1 MYKRNQTTTN
11 LETAVLTI
19 PSLSFQKFHTNPH
32 QSRPS
37 HLYTKYHTDTFI
49 VCIRACGQW
58 VSTYWVADTNKL
70 TWSAAPN
77 IQWVMEAK
85 PTIFRGTSYRTH
97 INHEFMDKV
106 TDSSNH
112 LVKYIVSDCPHNRD
126 AYNVYQKIGLFCEM
140 KFQKMPKNFTH
151 IVMAK
156 KFLES
161 Y

>member
-11 LETAVLTI
+11 LETAVFTI

-37 HLYTKYHTDTFI
+37 HLYTKCHTDTFI

-58 VSTYWVADTNKL
+58 VSTYWVANTNKL

-85 PTIFRGTSYRTH
+85 PTISRGTSYRTH
-97 INHEFMDKV
+97 INHELMDKV

-112 LVKYIVSDCPHNRD
+112 LVRYVVSDCPHNRD
-126 AYNVYQKIGLFCEM
+126 AYNVYRKIGLFCEM
-140 KFQKMPKNFTH
+140 KFQMPKNFTH
-151 IVMAK
+151 IVMAN
-156 KFLES
+156 KFLKS